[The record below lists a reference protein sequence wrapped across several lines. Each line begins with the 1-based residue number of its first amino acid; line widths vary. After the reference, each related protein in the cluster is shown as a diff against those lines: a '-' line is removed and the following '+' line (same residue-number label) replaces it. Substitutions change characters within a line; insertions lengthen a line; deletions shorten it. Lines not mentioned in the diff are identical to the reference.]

1 MIMKCIS
8 VRLYFFGVFWEFLKI
23 GKLTSRSLK
32 GHGPRS
38 PCRSNIAIIK
48 VNGQKQVK
56 MTIIQS
62 QTEPFDQSATLFLLK
77 NGGGGGLAYPLSSVI
92 ISRDTRTGY
101 MATIRFISMVIPW
114 RVFSSYPDFLN
125 ITIL

>member
-8 VRLYFFGVFWEFLKI
+8 VRLQFFGVFWEFLKI

-48 VNGQKQVK
+48 VDGQKQVN

-62 QTEPFDQSATLFLLK
+62 QTEPFDQSATFFLLK
-77 NGGGGGLAYPLSSVI
+77 NGGRGLAYPLSSVL

-101 MATIRFISMVIPW
+101 MATIRFISIVIP
-114 RVFSSYPDFLN
+114 
-125 ITIL
+125 